1 MISAYQQLLHLQN
14 EDSSITRKDYPKVSI
29 FFFGPSYP
37 LNRKINLTYCFTT
50 RFPASRADWKE
61 QKLAKDSLKTEFSS
75 LQQLLAFLFLNE
87 TENRAYINENTS
99 GPLNT
104 WLLLACLLSPRNFS
118 HGADRSCE
126 LISVFKEKN
135 VSDTSGPTIKLNRC
149 SHHLVARGHRRCH
162 VCTAPKMLWLFNKN
176 ESAPGIRCRHHLAVP
191 SW

>member
-118 HGADRSCE
+118 HGADQQAANLCPFLPVIFSYICNIRNQIEHSSN
-126 LISVFKEKN
+126 IVGMFGN
-135 VSDTSGPTIKLNRC
+135 
-149 SHHLVARGHRRCH
+149 LVNWKVWGQQKFVWIYVNFH
-162 VCTAPKMLWLFNKN
+162 
-176 ESAPGIRCRHHLAVP
+176 
-191 SW
+191 